1 MKKTNILLTTLFSL
15 IFLYSC
21 IEDIEIDPQ
30 EGPQLVGIN
39 AYFTNEYKK
48 HQLVISKTM
57 DFYSNE
63 EIEMISDAEVFV
75 YDGFDTI
82 FYEETEQKGYYETI
96 DPIAGVIGRTYHL
109 RVNFIDDDGE
119 HNYYAQSTMR
129 DNAEKIDS
137 LVIKEY
143 TIGNLEYIK
152 LLGLFP
158 YFQSIADPETS
169 YLINISV
176 NDSLYEESLIKCP
189 SFFLGGL
196 SGMYV
201 NGQEM
206 AELVGEQAV
215 YTFPSMS
222 YYDMETGE
230 FITEYFIEEGDTI
243 TMYMYSIT
251 PEFSTYISDINSNF
265 GSNPMMGMPYNV
277 STNIYPEGKAV
288 GFFEAT
294 SVIESKVIY

>member
-1 MKKTNILLTTLFSL
+1 MKKISILTAAIFSL
-15 IFLYSC
+15 IHLTSC

-30 EGPQLVGIN
+30 EGPQLIGIN

-48 HQLVISKTM
+48 HQLVLSKTM
-57 DFYSNE
+57 DFYSTE
-63 EIEMISDAEVFV
+63 DREMISDAEVFI

-96 DPIAGVIGRTYHL
+96 DSVAGVIGHTYNLH
-109 RVNFIDDDGE
+109 VSFIDDEGE
-119 HNYYAQSTMR
+119 HSYYAQSTMR

-137 LVIKEY
+137 LAIKEY
-143 TIGNLEYIK
+143 SIGNLEYIK

-158 YFQSIADPETS
+158 YFQSTTDSETT
-169 YLINISV
+169 YLVNISV
-176 NDSLYEESLIKCP
+176 NDSLYEESLIKCS

-201 NGQEM
+201 NSDEM
-206 AELVGEQAV
+206 IELIGEQAV
-215 YTFPSMS
+215 YTFPSTS
-222 YYDMETGE
+222 YYDMESDE
-230 FITEYFIEEGDTI
+230 FITEYSIKEGDTI

-251 PEFSTYISDINSNF
+251 REFSTYISDINSNF

-277 STNIYPEGKAV
+277 STNIYPEGNAV

-294 SVIESKVIY
+294 SLIKADIIY